1 MFGFDYDYFVFDG
14 KDETEIVIEKVF
26 YNFIMFRSG
35 DKFVYILFFYY
46 IEKLLKYFI
55 FKYVYRFMYN
65 DVLYII
71 KVLVYFNCE

>member
-35 DKFVYILFFYY
+35 DKLYIFYFFYLM
-46 IEKLLKYFI
+46 IL
-55 FKYVYRFMYN
+55 YRE
-65 DVLYII
+65 II
-71 KVLVYFNCE
+71 KIFYFLICV